1 MSKAIRRRNIRVVV
15 EVEQPSRWETDHKT
29 PAQVES
35 MLIGQ
40 AQEAAI
46 SIRRHVD
53 GLSSVVAAW
62 ETTTECEHCD
72 NEWADGHVTAKDAK
86 PGEPEGM
93 PICCDQEQLEWW
105 RENIT
110 LWPEAMKHEPW
121 ISYSPG
127 WPWEV
132 PA

>member
-15 EVEQPSRWETDHKT
+15 EVDQPNRREIERKT
-29 PAQVES
+29 PEQVES

-40 AQEAAI
+40 AQEAAS

-53 GLSSVVAAW
+53 GLSSAVAAW
-62 ETTTECEHCD
+62 ETVTECEHCG
-72 NEWADGHVTAKDAK
+72 NEWADGHVTAKAAK

-93 PICCDQEQLEWW
+93 PICCDREQEEWW
-105 RENIT
+105 RENIA

-127 WPWEV
+127 WPWEM
-132 PA
+132 PT